1 MNRDRPAV
9 PATLTPRDGRAAFG
23 FHPVGFCLIAAAAFV
38 LSAQPATAQASGGR
52 SEVFAGSEFESYL
65 RYLQTLGK
73 SPPAVW
79 SIRGFSPGQLDA
91 LAPNDTL
98 HPWARRYSFAR
109 SERTGLVIDY
119 VRPTVGFVANTAFP
133 YGSNDGP
140 IWAGKGLTAWAQAG
154 ITARFGPFTGTFAP
168 VAFRSQN
175 SEFPLMD
182 NGQIGDLK
190 FADGQFPLEIDKPQR
205 FGTEP
210 YARFDFGES
219 TLRID
224 LAGVGAGISS
234 AAQWWGPTLEFPYV
248 LGNNAGGFPHVFIG
262 TSKPSNVG
270 FGTLH
275 GRIVYGQLL
284 QSRYSPVTGR
294 DYFEAYLK
302 PGRVRFMA
310 GLVGAMTIRG
320 VRGLEIGG
328 SRFFHAATDSTGIK
342 GSDIRLPLQNPFKN
356 RIAAE
361 GDTVFGDDR
370 SLLQNQLGSVF
381 FRWAPPESGIE
392 VYGEYGRED
401 FSSDLRDFL
410 LQPDHSS
417 TVNLGFRKA
426 WLRGTRINAIRAEIF
441 SFEAPGSGRTRGEGL
456 IYLHQPLQQGH
467 TYRGQMLG
475 ANVGAGS
482 GSAQMIALERFT
494 PGGRMKTFFSRVTQ
508 GEISLREPAYID
520 GPALDPAV
528 DVQYSLGAEL
538 SRFVGP
544 FDVTGR
550 AVVTS
555 DANRY
560 FLSDKANLNF
570 GLIVRQGF

>member
-1 MNRDRPAV
+1 MNNDRPAA
-9 PATLTPRDGRAAFG
+9 PATLIPRDARFVRRSLYLAVCFLAA
-23 FHPVGFCLIAAAAFV
+23 VGFVAPAGHIE
-38 LSAQPATAQASGGR
+38 AQPSGGR
-52 SEVFAGSEFESYL
+52 SEVFVGSEFESYL

-73 SPPAVW
+73 STHTVW
-79 SIRGFSPGQLDA
+79 SIRGFSPGQIDA
-91 LAPNDTL
+91 LAPSDTL
-98 HPWARRYSFAR
+98 HPWARRYSFGR
-109 SERTGLVIDY
+109 SARTGLVIDY
-119 VRPTVGFVANTAFP
+119 VRPTVGFIGNTAFP

-140 IWAGKGLTAWAQAG
+140 IWAGKGMTAWAQAG
-154 ITARFGPFTGTFAP
+154 VTARFGPFSGTFAP
-168 VAFRSQN
+168 IAFRSQN
-175 SEFPLMD
+175 AEFPLKD
-182 NGQIGDLK
+182 NGQIGDLRY
-190 FADGQFPLEIDKPQR
+190 ADGQFPLEIDRPQR
-205 FGTEP
+205 FGAQP

-219 TLRID
+219 TLRVD
-224 LAGVGAGISS
+224 LAGIGAGISS
-234 AAQWWGPTLEFPYV
+234 AAQWWGPTLEFPYI
-248 LGNNAGGFPHVFIG
+248 LGNNAGGFPHVFLGSSKPANIGIG
-262 TSKPSNVG
+262 TV
-270 FGTLH
+270 H
-275 GRIVYGQLL
+275 GRLVYGQLL
-284 QSRYSPVTGR
+284 QSRFSPVTGR

-310 GLVGAMTIRG
+310 GLAGAVTIRG

-328 SRFFHAATDSTGIK
+328 ARFFHAATDSTGIK

-356 RIAAE
+356 RIEAE

-381 FRWAPPESGIE
+381 FRWAPPESGVE

-401 FSSDLRDFL
+401 FSSDMRDFL

-417 TVNLGFRKA
+417 TINLGFRKA
-426 WLRGTRINAIRAEIF
+426 WLRGTRINAVRAEIF
-441 SFEAPGSGRTRGEGL
+441 SFEAPASGRTRGEGL

-494 PGGRMKTFFSRVTQ
+494 PGGRMKTFFYRVTQ
-508 GEISLREPAYID
+508 GEISLRGPAYD
-520 GPALDPAV
+520 EGPAIDPAV

-550 AVVTS
+550 AVVTNN
-555 DANRY
+555 ANRY
-560 FLSDKANLNF
+560 FISDKANFNF
-570 GLIVRQGF
+570 GLVIRQGF